1 VKAVAEER
9 STIVEQENS
18 EGGPARA
25 DEQEPVTPAGKL
37 AIFRRLQAAQKS
49 VGACYIEEATALAL
63 SGWLSDPVDSLRV
76 CCVHYRLQ
84 LVKMEELLGA
94 DPHLDGARN
103 PGSPGNSAPE
113 LPGPTGLGLPIRADR
128 ASKLNWTR
136 KIISIFTRARDKRPK
151 PSFVISAGS
160 RF

>member
-37 AIFRRLQAAQKS
+37 AIFRRLQA
-49 VGACYIEEATALAL
+49 ALAL